1 MIDEAK
7 INLLSDTTLYEEA
20 LGFVQ
25 ACEMPDHRQLIG
37 LMTFSRN
44 WQELLDYV
52 KHQGE
57 RDWGQQRE
65 YYKTFY
71 HNLRRYLQDPQTGL
85 RQRVKTEFAL
95 VTQGL
100 SRNQEGNVLD
110 AWAQA
115 LAQEFV
121 QHLVAEASLRA
132 QVGRDR

>member
-1 MIDEAK
+1 MMDEAK

-20 LGFVQ
+20 LRFVQ
-25 ACEMPDHRQLIG
+25 DHKMPDHSQLTG

-52 KHQGE
+52 KHQDE
-57 RDWGQQRE
+57 RDWSQQRE

-85 RQRVKTEFAL
+85 RQRVKTDFAL
-95 VTQGL
+95 MTQGL
-100 SRNQEGNVLD
+100 SRSQEGNALD